1 MFHHEIDK
9 LNSILYKNSCP
20 RDLVDK
26 YIKESLD
33 KILAPKTVV
42 STVSKMDLVIAL
54 PYLGKFSLQIGLRIN
69 CIKKTKLPYC
79 NIWFVFKTKC
89 KSINFFTF
97 EDKIPSFLR
106 SGIVYKFQCGS
117 CNATYYGKTK
127 RHFKV
132 RMCEHLGISALTGK
146 RVKGDDD
153 SAIKEHLLFC
163 NHTPEFEDFSILAS
177 NNNDFKVTLME
188 SLLINRDHPPLN
200 KNKQSLP
207 LELFDSSGTIFHHII
222 SCEIDSFCCSSFI
235 LRAIILSHE
244 FYI

>member
-1 MFHHEIDK
+1 MLHHEIDK
-9 LNSILYKNSCP
+9 LNSILYKNSYL

-69 CIKKTKLPYC
+69 FIKKTKLPYC

-89 KSINFFTF
+89 KIINFFTF

-106 SGIVYKFQCGS
+106 SGIVYKFQCGG
-117 CNATYYGKTK
+117 CNANHYSKTK

-132 RMCEHLGISALTGK
+132 RMYEHLSIWALTAKKVNG
-146 RVKGDDD
+146 GDD
-153 SAIKEHLLFC
+153 SVIK
-163 NHTPEFEDFSILAS
+163 
-177 NNNDFKVTLME
+177 
-188 SLLINRDHPPLN
+188 
-200 KNKQSLP
+200 
-207 LELFDSSGTIFHHII
+207 
-222 SCEIDSFCCSSFI
+222 
-235 LRAIILSHE
+235 
-244 FYI
+244 